1 MLLPITTRSNNFKQL
16 ILRGPMAT
24 VETILLLLN
33 TPLNTSQEDPDYGF
47 NINDFLFRV
56 PDSEEEVAL
65 ENEFNRKLK
74 VYLNRSD
81 IQATFSREDRG
92 RTIVINIKTEDE
104 YGVLNLPISVSDKGE
119 VKVLDKIV
127 LE

>member
-1 MLLPITTRSNNFKQL
+1 MLLPITSRSNNFKQL
-16 ILRGPMAT
+16 VLRGPMAI

-33 TPLNTSQEDPDYGF
+33 TPLNTSQEDPNYGF

-56 PDSEEEVAL
+56 PNSEECTEL
-65 ENEFNRKLK
+65 ENEFNNKLK
-74 VYLNRSD
+74 TYLNRSNVS
-81 IQATFSREDRG
+81 ATFSREDRG

-104 YGVLNLPISVSDKGE
+104 FGVINLPISVTDKGE
-119 VKVLDKIV
+119 VQVLDKII